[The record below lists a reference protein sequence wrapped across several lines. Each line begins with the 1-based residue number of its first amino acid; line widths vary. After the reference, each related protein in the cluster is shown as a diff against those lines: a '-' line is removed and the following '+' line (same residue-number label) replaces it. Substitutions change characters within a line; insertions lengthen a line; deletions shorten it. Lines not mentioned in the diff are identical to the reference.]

1 MIDISQIVSSAANAV
16 EGARRASAANAVE
29 GARRA
34 SADAATSGFRDALS
48 QARDSHKAAAPAPA
62 ARETA
67 ARDQPAARPA
77 AAQADAGKPQYTAA
91 TGKKAAAGE
100 KDQDQEDTAAAT
112 PTDAAA
118 AAAALAL
125 MLPAAAPANPATV
138 PAGAAGA
145 AVAGMADTGSAAAL
159 QAALGNTVPN
169 ATAQTQVD
177 PGTTAGPAEGTAL
190 PDPLQTVTAESRPAQ
205 PSVADTLA
213 TIASQRAA
221 MQPGASADAKAGTT
235 PAVASDALALRQ
247 AGLPGQDTG
256 GSAGGSGHRPDS
268 GLGQHRADP
277 LAANPAAPD
286 GRPAAGQ
293 FAAAQA
299 AARAGETAAITP
311 DSTPAVAATLAGQPT
326 PAAAAAAASR
336 PVVAPPLY
344 DSQWPQALGQQMIR
358 LGTQGQQ
365 SAELQLNP
373 PDLGPLK
380 VVLNVVNDQAQ
391 AQFVSPHQAV
401 RAAVEAALP
410 HLRTALSEN
419 GIQLGHTSVGADG
432 FANQAGNG
440 NGNGQQQQAPG
451 HGRGQAGFGGT
462 AVATAEPG
470 PAGSAMGRPARVLA
484 QGEID
489 TFA

>member
-16 EGARRASAANAVE
+16 EGARRASADTA
-29 GARRA
+29 
-34 SADAATSGFRDALS
+34 SGFRDALS

-62 ARETA
+62 TKETV
-67 ARDQPAARPA
+67 ARDKPAARPA
-77 AAQADAGKPQYTAA
+77 VAQADAGKPQHAA
-91 TGKKAAAGE
+91 ASGKKAAAAE
-100 KDQDQEDTAAAT
+100 QEQDKEDVATAT

-125 MLPAAAPANPATV
+125 MLPAAAPANPTTV
-138 PAGAAGA
+138 PAGGAGA
-145 AVAGMADTGSAAAL
+145 AVAGMADAGSAAAL
-159 QAALGNTVPN
+159 QAALSGTSATNTTTP
-169 ATAQTQVD
+169 TRVD
-177 PGTTAGPAEGTAL
+177 AGTPAGPADGTAL
-190 PDPLQTVTAESRPAQ
+190 PDPLQAVAAGSRPAP

-221 MQPGASADAKAGTT
+221 LQPGASADATAGAT
-235 PAVASDALALRQ
+235 PAVAGDALAVRQ
-247 AGLPGQDTG
+247 GEMPGQDTG
-256 GSAGGSGHRPDS
+256 ASAGGSGHRPDS

-277 LAANPAAPD
+277 LAANPAAQD
-286 GRPAAGQ
+286 FRTAAGQ
-293 FAAAQA
+293 FA
-299 AARAGETAAITP
+299 AARAGETAATSP
-311 DSTPAVAATLAGQPT
+311 DSAPAMAATMAGQPT

-336 PVVAPPLY
+336 PMVAPPLH
-344 DSQWPQALGQQMIR
+344 DSQWPQALGQQMVR

-432 FANQAGNG
+432 FASQAG
-440 NGNGQQQQAPG
+440 NGNGQQQQGTG
-451 HGRGQAGFGGT
+451 HGRTQASFGGA
-462 AVATAEPG
+462 AVAAAEPV
-470 PAGSAMGRPARVLA
+470 PTASAAVRSARVLGL
-484 QGEID
+484 GEID

>member
-16 EGARRASAANAVE
+16 EGARRASA
-29 GARRA
+29 
-34 SADAATSGFRDALS
+34 DAATNGFRDALS
-48 QARDSHKAAAPAPA
+48 QARDSHKATAPAPA
-62 ARETA
+62 AREPV
-67 ARDQPAARPA
+67 ARDKPAARPA
-77 AAQADAGKPQYTAA
+77 AAQADAGKPQHTAA

-100 KDQDQEDTAAAT
+100 KDQDQEDDAAAT

-145 AVAGMADTGSAAAL
+145 AVAGMADPGSAAAL
-159 QAALGNTVPN
+159 QAALSNTVPN
-169 ATAQTQVD
+169 ATAQTQVAT
-177 PGTTAGPAEGTAL
+177 GTTAGPADGTAL
-190 PDPLQTVTAESRPAQ
+190 ADPLQAVTAEARPAQ

-221 MQPGASADAKAGTT
+221 MQPGGSAGTEAKAGAT
-235 PAVASDALALRQ
+235 PAVAGDLLAVRQ
-247 AGLPGQDTG
+247 ADLPGQDTG
-256 GSAGGSGHRPDS
+256 ASAGGSGHRPDS

-286 GRPAAGQ
+286 ARPAAGQ

-299 AARAGETAAITP
+299 AARAGETAAATP
-311 DSTPAVAATLAGQPT
+311 DSIPAVAATLAGQPT
-326 PAAAAAAASR
+326 PAAAAAAAAASR

-432 FANQAGNG
+432 FASQAG
-440 NGNGQQQQAPG
+440 NGNGQQQQGPG
-451 HGRGQAGFGGT
+451 HGRAQAGFGGA
-462 AVATAEPG
+462 AVAAAEPV
-470 PAGSAMGRPARVLA
+470 PAASAAARSARVLGR
-484 QGEID
+484 GEID

>member
-16 EGARRASAANAVE
+16 EGARRASA
-29 GARRA
+29 
-34 SADAATSGFRDALS
+34 DAASNGFRDALS

-62 ARETA
+62 AKEPA
-67 ARDQPAARPA
+67 ARDKPAARP
-77 AAQADAGKPQYTAA
+77 AAQADAGKPQHTAA
-91 TGKKAAAGE
+91 TGKQAANGE
-100 KDQDQEDTAAAT
+100 KDQDKEDAAAAT

-125 MLPAAAPANPATV
+125 MLPAAAPANPTAT
-138 PAGAAGA
+138 PAGAAGT

-159 QAALGNTVPN
+159 QAALSGTTVPN
-169 ATAQTQVD
+169 ATAQTQAD
-177 PGTTAGPAEGTAL
+177 AGTTAGPAAGTAL
-190 PDPLQTVTAESRPAQ
+190 PDPLQAVTAESRPAQ

-221 MQPGASADAKAGTT
+221 MQPGGNAGTDAKAGAT
-235 PAVASDALALRQ
+235 PAVAGDALAVRQ
-247 AGLPGQDTG
+247 AELPGQDAG
-256 GSAGGSGHRPDS
+256 ASAGGSGHRPDS
-268 GLGQHRADP
+268 SLGQHRADP
-277 LAANPAAPD
+277 LAANPGAPD
-286 GRPAAGQ
+286 SRPAAGQ
-293 FAAAQA
+293 FVSAQA
-299 AARAGETAAITP
+299 AARAGEAAASSP
-311 DSTPAVAATLAGQPT
+311 ESTPAVAATLAGQPT
-326 PAAAAAAASR
+326 PAAAAAAANR

-344 DSQWPQALGQQMIR
+344 DSQWPQALSQQMIR

-432 FANQAGNG
+432 FASQAG
-440 NGNGQQQQAPG
+440 NGNGQQQQGPG
-451 HGRGQAGFGGT
+451 HGRTQTSFGGA
-462 AVATAEPG
+462 AVAAADPVPTA
-470 PAGSAMGRPARVLA
+470 SAAVRSARVLGL
-484 QGEID
+484 GEID

>member
-16 EGARRASAANAVE
+16 EGARRASA
-29 GARRA
+29 
-34 SADAATSGFRDALS
+34 DAATNGFRDALS

-62 ARETA
+62 TKETV
-67 ARDQPAARPA
+67 ARDKPATRPA
-77 AAQADAGKPQYTAA
+77 AAQADAGKPQHTAA
-91 TGKKAAAGE
+91 SGKKAAGGE
-100 KDQDQEDTAAAT
+100 KDEDQEDATAAT

-118 AAAALAL
+118 AAALAL
-125 MLPAAAPANPATV
+125 ILPATV
-138 PAGAAGA
+138 PANPTATPGGAAGA

-159 QAALGNTVPN
+159 QAALSNTVPN
-169 ATAQTQVD
+169 ATAQTQVET
-177 PGTTAGPAEGTAL
+177 GTTAGPAGGTAL
-190 PDPLQTVTAESRPAQ
+190 PDPLQAVTAESRPAQ

-221 MQPGASADAKAGTT
+221 LQPGAGTDAKAGAT
-235 PAVASDALALRQ
+235 PAVAGDVLAVRQ
-247 AGLPGQDTG
+247 ADLPGQDTG
-256 GSAGGSGHRPDS
+256 ASAGGSGHRPDS
-268 GLGQHRADP
+268 GLGQHA

-286 GRPAAGQ
+286 ARPAASQ

-299 AARAGETAAITP
+299 AARASETAAATP

-336 PVVAPPLY
+336 PAVAPPLY
-344 DSQWPQALGQQMIR
+344 DSQWPQALSQQMIR

-432 FANQAGNG
+432 FASQAG
-440 NGNGQQQQAPG
+440 NGNGQQQQGPG
-451 HGRGQAGFGGT
+451 HGRTQASFGGA
-462 AVATAEPG
+462 AVAAAEPV
-470 PAGSAMGRPARVLA
+470 PTASAAARPARVLGR
-484 QGEID
+484 GEID

>member
-16 EGARRASAANAVE
+16 EGARRASA
-29 GARRA
+29 
-34 SADAATSGFRDALS
+34 DAAASGFRDALS
-48 QARDSHKAAAPAPA
+48 QARDSHKAATPAPA
-62 ARETA
+62 AKETV
-67 ARDQPAARPA
+67 ARDKPAARPA
-77 AAQADAGKPQYTAA
+77 AAQADGGKPQHAVS
-91 TGKKAAAGE
+91 KKPAPSE
-100 KDQDQEDTAAAT
+100 KDQDQEDTASA

-125 MLPAAAPANPATV
+125 MLPAAAPANPAAV
-138 PAGAAGA
+138 PTGAAGAAGTTGTAAA
-145 AVAGMADTGSAAAL
+145 AVAGMADTGTAAAL
-159 QAALGNTVPN
+159 QAALAGAPGTS
-169 ATAQTQVD
+169 AQTQAD
-177 PGTTAGPAEGTAL
+177 ADATAGLAAGTTLPGAMQAASAEA
-190 PDPLQTVTAESRPAQ
+190 RPAQ

-221 MQPGASADAKAGTT
+221 LQPGGSTGTDAKTGTT
-235 PAVASDALALRQ
+235 QSVAGDALALRQ
-247 AGLPGQDTG
+247 PDLAGQDAG
-256 GSAGGSGHRPDS
+256 ASAGGSGHRPDS
-268 GLGQHRADP
+268 GLGQHRADA
-277 LAANPAAPD
+277 LAASTGTPDARSAATP
-286 GRPAAGQ
+286 
-293 FAAAQA
+293 FAAVQ
-299 AARAGETAAITP
+299 AARAGDTVSASPEG
-311 DSTPAVAATLAGQPT
+311 TPAMVATLAGQPT

-432 FANQAGNG
+432 FASQAG

-451 HGRGQAGFGGT
+451 HGRGQAGFGGA
-462 AVATAEPG
+462 AVAAVEPV
-470 PAGSAMGRPARVLA
+470 PAGGAAARPARVLA

>member
-16 EGARRASAANAVE
+16 EGARRAT
-29 GARRA
+29 
-34 SADAATSGFRDALS
+34 ADAATSGFRDALS
-48 QARDSHKAAAPAPA
+48 NARDSHQAAAPAPA
-62 ARETA
+62 ARETV
-67 ARDQPAARPA
+67 ARDKPAARPA
-77 AAQADAGKPQYTAA
+77 AAPADAGKPQPAAA
-91 TGKKAAAGE
+91 TGKKPAAE
-100 KDQDQEDTAAAT
+100 DQDQDQDKEDAAAAT
-112 PTDAAA
+112 PTEA

-125 MLPAAAPANPATV
+125 MLPAVAPAPPAAT
-138 PAGAAGA
+138 PAGTAGA
-145 AVAGMADTGSAAAL
+145 AVAGMAGTGSAAAL
-159 QAALGNTVPN
+159 QAALSGTATPDT
-169 ATAQTQVD
+169 TAQTQAD
-177 PGTTAGPAEGTAL
+177 AGTTTDTAAGTAL
-190 PDPLQTVTAESRPAQ
+190 PDALQTASADARPAQ

-221 MQPGASADAKAGTT
+221 MQPGGSAGTDAKA
-235 PAVASDALALRQ
+235 PATQTVAGAALARPQ
-247 AGLPGQDTG
+247 ADLPGQDAG
-256 GSAGGSGHRPDS
+256 ASAGGSGHRPDS
-268 GLGQHRADP
+268 GLGQQSGDP
-277 LAANPAAPD
+277 LAAGTAAPEA
-286 GRPAAGQ
+286 RSAATA

-299 AARAGETAAITP
+299 AARAGETTAASP
-311 DSTPAVAATLAGQPT
+311 VGTPALAATLAGQPT

-432 FANQAGNG
+432 FAGQAG

-451 HGRGQAGFGGT
+451 QGRGQAGFGG
-462 AVATAEPG
+462 AAIAAAEPVPAAGATA
-470 PAGSAMGRPARVLA
+470 RPARVLGR
-484 QGEID
+484 GEID

>member
-1 MIDISQIVSSAANAV
+1 MIDISQIVS
-16 EGARRASAANAVE
+16 SAANAVE

-48 QARDSHKAAAPAPA
+48 QARDSHQAAAPAPA
-62 ARETA
+62 ARETV
-67 ARDQPAARPA
+67 ARDKPAARPA
-77 AAQADAGKPQYTAA
+77 SAQADAGKPQHTAA

-100 KDQDQEDTAAAT
+100 KDQDQEDAAAAT

-118 AAAALAL
+118 AAAAALAL
-125 MLPAAAPANPATV
+125 MRPAAAPANPATV

-159 QAALGNTVPN
+159 QAALSGATVPN
-169 ATAQTQVD
+169 ATAQTQVQA
-177 PGTTAGPAEGTAL
+177 GTTAAPADGTAL
-190 PDPLQTVTAESRPAQ
+190 ADPLQAVTAESRPAQ

-221 MQPGASADAKAGTT
+221 LQPGSAGTDAKAGAT
-235 PAVASDALALRQ
+235 PTVAGDALALRQ
-247 AGLPGQDTG
+247 ADLPGQDTG
-256 GSAGGSGHRPDS
+256 ASAGGSGHRPDS

-277 LAANPAAPD
+277 LAASPAAPD
-286 GRPAAGQ
+286 ARPAAGQ
-293 FAAAQA
+293 FAATQA
-299 AARAGETAAITP
+299 AARAGETAAATL
-311 DSTPAVAATLAGQPT
+311 DSAPAVAATLAGQPA

-344 DSQWPQALGQQMIR
+344 DSQWPQALSQQMIR

-432 FANQAGNG
+432 FASQAG

-451 HGRGQAGFGGT
+451 HGRGQAGFGGA
-462 AVATAEPG
+462 AVAAAEAGPG
-470 PAGSAMGRPARVLA
+470 ASAAARPARVLGR
-484 QGEID
+484 GEID

>member
-16 EGARRASAANAVE
+16 EGARRAN
-29 GARRA
+29 
-34 SADAATSGFRDALS
+34 ADAAASGFRDALS
-48 QARDSHKAAAPAPA
+48 QARDSHQAAAPAPA
-62 ARETA
+62 ARETV
-67 ARDQPAARPA
+67 ARDKPTTRPA
-77 AAQADAGKPQYTAA
+77 AAQADAGNPPHTAA

-100 KDQDQEDTAAAT
+100 KDQDQEDAAAAT

-118 AAAALAL
+118 AAAAALAL
-125 MLPAAAPANPATV
+125 MPPPAAPANPTTTPTGAT
-138 PAGAAGA
+138 GAAI
-145 AVAGMADTGSAAAL
+145 AGMNDTGSAAAL
-159 QAALGNTVPN
+159 HAALGITVPN
-169 ATAQTQVD
+169 ASAQAQAEA
-177 PGTTAGPAEGTAL
+177 GTTAGPVDGTAL
-190 PDPLQTVTAESRPAQ
+190 PEPLQALTAEARPAQ

-221 MQPGASADAKAGTT
+221 LQPGGSAGTDAKAGAT
-235 PAVASDALALRQ
+235 PAVAADALALRQ
-247 AGLPGQDTG
+247 DLPGQDTG
-256 GSAGGSGHRPDS
+256 ASAGGSGHRPDS

-286 GRPAAGQ
+286 ARPAAGQ

-311 DSTPAVAATLAGQPT
+311 DSIPAAAATLAGQPT

-344 DSQWPQALGQQMIR
+344 DSQWPQALSQQMIR

-391 AQFVSPHQAV
+391 AKFVSPHQAV

-432 FANQAGNG
+432 FASQAG

-451 HGRGQAGFGGT
+451 HGRWQAGFGGA
-462 AVATAEPG
+462 AVAAAEPG
-470 PAGSAMGRPARVLA
+470 PGASAAARPARVLGR
-484 QGEID
+484 GEID

>member
-16 EGARRASAANAVE
+16 EGARRASA
-29 GARRA
+29 
-34 SADAATSGFRDALS
+34 DAATNGFRDALS

-62 ARETA
+62 ARETV
-67 ARDQPAARPA
+67 ARDTPAARPA
-77 AAQADAGKPQYTAA
+77 GAQADTGKPQHAA
-91 TGKKAAAGE
+91 ANGKQPAAGE
-100 KDQDQEDTAAAT
+100 KDQDKEDAAAAT

-118 AAAALAL
+118 AGAAAALAL
-125 MLPAAAPANPATV
+125 MLPAAAPANPAAT

-145 AVAGMADTGSAAAL
+145 AIAGMTDTGGAAAL

-169 ATAQTQVD
+169 ATAQSQVET
-177 PGTTAGPAEGTAL
+177 GTTAGRADGTAL
-190 PDPLQTVTAESRPAQ
+190 PDPLQAVAAESRPAQ

-221 MQPGASADAKAGTT
+221 LQPGGSAGTDAKAGPT
-235 PAVASDALALRQ
+235 PQPVAGDALALRQ
-247 AGLPGQDTG
+247 ADLPGQDTG
-256 GSAGGSGHRPDS
+256 ASAGGSGHRPDG

-286 GRPAAGQ
+286 TRPATGQ

-299 AARAGETAAITP
+299 AARAGETAAATP
-311 DSTPAVAATLAGQPT
+311 DSTAAVAATLAGQPA

-344 DSQWPQALGQQMIR
+344 DSQWPQALSQQMIR

-432 FANQAGNG
+432 FASQAG

-451 HGRGQAGFGGT
+451 HGRGQAGFGGA
-462 AVATAEPG
+462 AVAAVEPG
-470 PAGSAMGRPARVLA
+470 PGASAAARPARVLGR
-484 QGEID
+484 GEID

>member
-16 EGARRASAANAVE
+16 EGARRASA
-29 GARRA
+29 
-34 SADAATSGFRDALS
+34 DAATNGFRDALS

-62 ARETA
+62 AKETVA
-67 ARDQPAARPA
+67 HDKPAARPA
-77 AAQADAGKPQYTAA
+77 AAQADAGKPQHAAA
-91 TGKKAAAGE
+91 TGKKDATGE
-100 KDQDQEDTAAAT
+100 KDQKDAAAAT
-112 PTDAAA
+112 PTDAAAA

-125 MLPAAAPANPATV
+125 MLPAAATANPATAS
-138 PAGAAGA
+138 AGAAGA
-145 AVAGMADTGSAAAL
+145 AVAGMDDTGSAATL
-159 QAALGNTVPN
+159 QAALGGTTVPN
-169 ATAQTQVD
+169 TTAQTQAET
-177 PGTTAGPAEGTAL
+177 GTTAGAADGTAL
-190 PDPLQTVTAESRPAQ
+190 PDPLQAVTAEARPAQ

-221 MQPGASADAKAGTT
+221 LQSGGAGTDAKAGAT
-235 PAVASDALALRQ
+235 PTVAGDALAIRQ
-247 AGLPGQDTG
+247 ADLPSQDTG
-256 GSAGGSGHRPDS
+256 ASAGGSGNRPDS

-286 GRPAAGQ
+286 ARPAAGQ

-299 AARAGETAAITP
+299 AARTGETTAATP
-311 DSTPAVAATLAGQPT
+311 ESTPAVAATLAGQPT
-326 PAAAAAAASR
+326 PAAATVAASAASR

-344 DSQWPQALGQQMIR
+344 DSQWPQALSQQMIR

-432 FANQAGNG
+432 FASQAG

-462 AVATAEPG
+462 AVAAVEPG
-470 PAGSAMGRPARVLA
+470 PGASAAARPARVLA

>member
-16 EGARRASAANAVE
+16 EGARRASA
-29 GARRA
+29 
-34 SADAATSGFRDALS
+34 DTATNGFRDALS

-62 ARETA
+62 ATETV
-67 ARDQPAARPA
+67 ARDKPAARPA
-77 AAQADAGKPQYTAA
+77 AAQADAGKPQHTAA

-100 KDQDQEDTAAAT
+100 KDQDQEDAAAAT
-112 PTDAAA
+112 PTDAA

-145 AVAGMADTGSAAAL
+145 AVAGMTDTGSAAAL
-159 QAALGNTVPN
+159 QAALSNTVPN
-169 ATAQTQVD
+169 ATAQTQGD
-177 PGTTAGPAEGTAL
+177 PGTTAGLADGTAL
-190 PDPLQTVTAESRPAQ
+190 PDPLQAVTAEARPAQ

-221 MQPGASADAKAGTT
+221 LQPGGSAGTDAKAGATQ
-235 PAVASDALALRQ
+235 AVAADALALRQ
-247 AGLPGQDTG
+247 DLSGQDAG
-256 GSAGGSGHRPDS
+256 ASAGGSGHRPDS
-268 GLGQHRADP
+268 SLGQQRANP

-286 GRPAAGQ
+286 ARPAAGQ

-311 DSTPAVAATLAGQPT
+311 DSTPAVAPTLAAQPT

-432 FANQAGNG
+432 FASQAG

-451 HGRGQAGFGGT
+451 HGRGQAGIGGT
-462 AVATAEPG
+462 AVAAAEPG
-470 PAGSAMGRPARVLA
+470 PGASAAARPARVLGR
-484 QGEID
+484 GEID

>member
-16 EGARRASAANAVE
+16 EGARRASADTAAN
-29 GARRA
+29 
-34 SADAATSGFRDALS
+34 GFRDALS

-62 ARETA
+62 ARETV
-67 ARDQPAARPA
+67 ARDKSPARPA
-77 AAQADAGKPQYTAA
+77 AAQADAGKPQHAA
-91 TGKKAAAGE
+91 ANGKKAAAGE
-100 KDQDQEDTAAAT
+100 KDQDKEDAAEAT
-112 PTDAAA
+112 PTDAAAA

-125 MLPAAAPANPATV
+125 MLPAAAPANPAAT

-145 AVAGMADTGSAAAL
+145 AVAGMSDTGGAAAL
-159 QAALGNTVPN
+159 QAALSNTVSN
-169 ATAQTQVD
+169 ATAQTQVET
-177 PGTTAGPAEGTAL
+177 GTTAGPADGTAL

-221 MQPGASADAKAGTT
+221 MQSGGSAGTDAKAGAT
-235 PAVASDALALRQ
+235 PAVAGDALAVRQ
-247 AGLPGQDTG
+247 ADLPGQDTG
-256 GSAGGSGHRPDS
+256 ASAGGAGHRPDS
-268 GLGQHRADP
+268 SLGQHRADP
-277 LAANPAAPD
+277 LAAGTNAPD
-286 GRPAAGQ
+286 SRPAANP
-293 FAAAQA
+293 FATAQA
-299 AARAGETAAITP
+299 TARAGETAAASP
-311 DSTPAVAATLAGQPT
+311 DGTPAIAATLAGQAT

-336 PVVAPPLY
+336 PVVTPPLY

-358 LGTQGQQ
+358 LGTQGQH

-432 FANQAGNG
+432 FASQAG

-451 HGRGQAGFGGT
+451 QGRGQAGFGG
-462 AVATAEPG
+462 AAMASAEPG
-470 PAGSAMGRPARVLA
+470 QGSSATARPARVLGR
-484 QGEID
+484 GEID

>member
-1 MIDISQIVSSAANAV
+1 MIDISQIVSSAV
-16 EGARRASAANAVE
+16 NAVE

-34 SADAATSGFRDALS
+34 SADAATNGFRDALS

-62 ARETA
+62 ARETV
-67 ARDQPAARPA
+67 ARDKTAARPA
-77 AAQADAGKPQYTAA
+77 AAQADAGKPPHSAA
-91 TGKKAAAGE
+91 TGKQAATGE
-100 KDQDQEDTAAAT
+100 KEQDQEDAAAAT

-118 AAAALAL
+118 AAAAAAALAL
-125 MLPAAAPANPATV
+125 MPPAAAPANPATV

-145 AVAGMADTGSAAAL
+145 AVAGMADTGSNAAL

-169 ATAQTQVD
+169 VAAQTQAET
-177 PGTTAGPAEGTAL
+177 GTTAGRADGTAL
-190 PDPLQTVTAESRPAQ
+190 PDPLQAVAAESRPAQ

-221 MQPGASADAKAGTT
+221 LQPGASAGTDARAGAT
-235 PAVASDALALRQ
+235 PLAVAGDALALRQ
-247 AGLPGQDTG
+247 ADLPGQDTG
-256 GSAGGSGHRPDS
+256 ASAGGSGHRPDS

-286 GRPAAGQ
+286 ARPATGQ

-299 AARAGETAAITP
+299 AARAGETAAATP
-311 DSTPAVAATLAGQPT
+311 DSTAAVAATLAGQPA
-326 PAAAAAAASR
+326 PAAAASR

-344 DSQWPQALGQQMIR
+344 DSQWPQALSQQMIR

-410 HLRTALSEN
+410 HLRTALSES

-432 FANQAGNG
+432 FASQAG

-451 HGRGQAGFGGT
+451 HGRGQAGFGGA
-462 AVATAEPG
+462 AVAAVEPG
-470 PAGSAMGRPARVLA
+470 PGASAAARPARVLGR
-484 QGEID
+484 GEID

>member
-16 EGARRASAANAVE
+16 EGARRASA
-29 GARRA
+29 
-34 SADAATSGFRDALS
+34 DAATNGFRDALS

-62 ARETA
+62 AKETA
-67 ARDQPAARPA
+67 ARDKPAARPA
-77 AAQADAGKPQYTAA
+77 AAQADAGKPQHTAA

-100 KDQDQEDTAAAT
+100 KDQDKEDDAAAT

-125 MLPAAAPANPATV
+125 MLPAAAPTNPTTM

-145 AVAGMADTGSAAAL
+145 AVAGMAETGSAAAL
-159 QAALGNTVPN
+159 QAALSNTVPN
-169 ATAQTQVD
+169 ATAQTQAAT
-177 PGTTAGPAEGTAL
+177 GTAPGPADGTAL
-190 PDPLQTVTAESRPAQ
+190 ADPLQAATAESRPAQ

-221 MQPGASADAKAGTT
+221 MQPGGSAGTDAKAGAT
-235 PAVASDALALRQ
+235 PAVAGDVLAVSQ
-247 AGLPGQDTG
+247 ADLPGQDTG
-256 GSAGGSGHRPDS
+256 ASAGGSGHRPDS

-286 GRPAAGQ
+286 ARPAAGQ

-299 AARAGETAAITP
+299 AARAGETAAATP

-432 FANQAGNG
+432 FASQAG

-451 HGRGQAGFGGT
+451 QGRGQAGFGGA
-462 AVATAEPG
+462 AVAAAEPV
-470 PAGSAMGRPARVLA
+470 PTASAAARPARVLGR
-484 QGEID
+484 GEID

>member
-16 EGARRASAANAVE
+16 EGARRASA
-29 GARRA
+29 
-34 SADAATSGFRDALS
+34 DAAANGFRDALS

-62 ARETA
+62 AKETA
-67 ARDQPAARPA
+67 ARDKPAARPA
-77 AAQADAGKPQYTAA
+77 AAQADAGKPQHTAA
-91 TGKKAAAGE
+91 PGKKAAAGE
-100 KDQDQEDTAAAT
+100 KDQDKEDDAAAT

-125 MLPAAAPANPATV
+125 MLPAAAPANPTTM

-145 AVAGMADTGSAAAL
+145 AVAGMAGTGSAAAL
-159 QAALGNTVPN
+159 QAGLNNTVPN
-169 ATAQTQVD
+169 AAAQTQVET
-177 PGTTAGPAEGTAL
+177 GTAAGPADGTAL
-190 PDPLQTVTAESRPAQ
+190 ADPLQAVTAESRPAQ

-221 MQPGASADAKAGTT
+221 MQPAGNAGTDAKAGAT
-235 PAVASDALALRQ
+235 PAVAGDVLAGRQ
-247 AGLPGQDTG
+247 ADLPGQDAG
-256 GSAGGSGHRPDS
+256 ASAGGSGHRPDS

-286 GRPAAGQ
+286 SRPAAGQ

-299 AARAGETAAITP
+299 ATRAGETAASSP
-311 DSTPAVAATLAGQPT
+311 EGTPAVAATLAGQPT

-432 FANQAGNG
+432 FASQAGNG

-451 HGRGQAGFGGT
+451 QGRGQAGFGGA
-462 AVATAEPG
+462 AVAAAEPV
-470 PAGSAMGRPARVLA
+470 PTASAAARPARVPGR
-484 QGEID
+484 GEID

>member
-16 EGARRASAANAVE
+16 EGARRASA
-29 GARRA
+29 
-34 SADAATSGFRDALS
+34 DAATNGFRDALS

-62 ARETA
+62 AKETVA
-67 ARDQPAARPA
+67 HDKP
-77 AAQADAGKPQYTAA
+77 AAQAAAGKPQHTAA
-91 TGKKAAAGE
+91 TGKKASAGE
-100 KDQDQEDTAAAT
+100 KEHDQEDATAAT
-112 PTDAAA
+112 PTDAATA

-125 MLPAAAPANPATV
+125 ILPAAAPANPASA

-145 AVAGMADTGSAAAL
+145 AVAGMADTASAAAL
-159 QAALGNTVPN
+159 QAALGGTTVPN
-169 ATAQTQVD
+169 TTAQAQAET
-177 PGTTAGPAEGTAL
+177 GTTAGAADGTAL
-190 PDPLQTVTAESRPAQ
+190 PDPLQAVTAEARPAQ

-221 MQPGASADAKAGTT
+221 LQPGGAGTDAKSSAT
-235 PAVASDALALRQ
+235 PAAAGDALALRQ
-247 AGLPGQDTG
+247 AELPGHDTG
-256 GSAGGSGHRPDS
+256 ASTGGSGHRPDS

-286 GRPAAGQ
+286 ARPAAGQ

-299 AARAGETAAITP
+299 AARTGETTAATP

-326 PAAAAAAASR
+326 PAAAAAAATAASR

-344 DSQWPQALGQQMIR
+344 DSQWPQALSQQMIR

-419 GIQLGHTSVGADG
+419 GIQLGHTSVGDG
-432 FANQAGNG
+432 FASQAG

-462 AVATAEPG
+462 AVAAVEPG

>member
-16 EGARRASAANAVE
+16 EGARRASA
-29 GARRA
+29 
-34 SADAATSGFRDALS
+34 DPATNGFRDALS
-48 QARDSHKAAAPAPA
+48 QARDSHQAAAPAPA
-62 ARETA
+62 ARETV
-67 ARDQPAARPA
+67 ARDKPAARPA
-77 AAQADAGKPQYTAA
+77 AAQADAGKPQHTAA

-100 KDQDQEDTAAAT
+100 KDQDQEDDAAAT

-145 AVAGMADTGSAAAL
+145 AVAGMADPGSAAAL
-159 QAALGNTVPN
+159 QAALSNTVPN
-169 ATAQTQVD
+169 ATAQTQVAT
-177 PGTTAGPAEGTAL
+177 GTTAGPADGTAL
-190 PDPLQTVTAESRPAQ
+190 AAPLQAVTAEARPAQ

-221 MQPGASADAKAGTT
+221 MQPGGSAGTEAKAGAT
-235 PAVASDALALRQ
+235 PAVAGDLLAVRQ
-247 AGLPGQDTG
+247 ADLPGQDTG
-256 GSAGGSGHRPDS
+256 ASAGGSGHRPDS

-286 GRPAAGQ
+286 ARPAAGQ

-299 AARAGETAAITP
+299 AARAGETAAATP
-311 DSTPAVAATLAGQPT
+311 DSIPAVAATLAGQPT

-432 FANQAGNG
+432 FTSQAG
-440 NGNGQQQQAPG
+440 NGNGQQQQGPG
-451 HGRGQAGFGGT
+451 HGRTQASFGG
-462 AVATAEPG
+462 AAAAAAEPV
-470 PAGSAMGRPARVLA
+470 PTASAAARPARVLGR
-484 QGEID
+484 GEID